1 MLQEQKFLESRISK
15 SLFQWKQKPV
25 DREIW
30 SSLHGRFP
38 WEHESYLLVTLKCYN
53 GTSKCFQE
61 QGKNSWSTW
70 KVYSDTRKT
79 EDLKSL

>member
-1 MLQEQKFLESRISK
+1 M
-15 SLFQWKQKPV
+15 

-38 WEHESYLLVTLKCYN
+38 WEHGSYLLVTLKCYN

-61 QGKNSWSTW
+61 QGKIAGVHGKFILIHGKQRISNPCRQGQIKFGIFGTFRPE
-70 KVYSDTRKT
+70 VVFIV
-79 EDLKSL
+79 